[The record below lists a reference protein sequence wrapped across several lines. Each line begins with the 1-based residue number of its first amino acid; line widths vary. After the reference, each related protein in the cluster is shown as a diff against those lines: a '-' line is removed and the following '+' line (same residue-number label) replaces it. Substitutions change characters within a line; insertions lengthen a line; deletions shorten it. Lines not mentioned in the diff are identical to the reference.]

1 MGRLRYP
8 AVAVL
13 LAFAQLSA
21 HAQTATSPVSED
33 CTAILESYA
42 TDPKSVAKSAVDAC
56 QQAINIAP
64 GAGAAAAQ
72 EFMADGDAVDPCGG
86 PDAGSSVQCWG
97 PWAAP
102 LSPQAGGGEG
112 VPAELVAY
120 EYDPRPE
127 VLGLDPPIPDPP
139 LTPCEPGL
147 PCGFATV
154 VDGTTSQGP
163 AEDTSFASFDLAS
176 DGTAFTVSQ
185 DGEAAIES
193 TPGMS
198 TNYTPRPDG
207 LENLRAQGAAGD
219 QRSRLIARV
228 LRQGDDIQYAA
239 DVWADGNVETRE
251 ARSGFFAYGVA
262 AGQADI
268 DALTAGNISLNFTGP
283 MSVDNAT
290 TANITL
296 NYGGSPSWSGNWTNP
311 GYAFDAGG
319 TLSGVN
325 FVSDADQFSSNVQEG
340 FVQGALVGGPGSR
353 GVAHAV
359 EVLLDGDT
367 LIRDVGLL
375 PEISVTDAIAR

>member
-8 AVAVL
+8 AFAVL
-13 LAFAQLSA
+13 LAFAQMSA
-21 HAQTATSPVSED
+21 YAQSATSPVSED

-64 GAGAAAAQ
+64 GAGAAAAD
-72 EFMADGDAVDPCGG
+72 EFLADADAVDPCAG
-86 PDAGSSVQCWG
+86 PNAGSSVQCWG

-102 LSPQAGGGEG
+102 LSPQAGGGAG

-127 VLGLDPPIPDPP
+127 VLGLEPVPDPP
-139 LTPCEPGL
+139 LNACDPGL

-154 VDGTTSQGP
+154 VDGTTSQGA
-163 AEDTSFASFDLAS
+163 AEDTIFASFELAS
-176 DGTAFTVSQ
+176 DGTAFTVSP
-185 DGEAAIES
+185 DGEAPIES
-193 TPGMS
+193 TTGMS

-207 LENLRAQGAAGD
+207 LENLRAQGADGD

-239 DVWADGNVETRE
+239 DVWADGNVATRA

-262 AGQADI
+262 AEQGDI
-268 DALTAGNISLNFTGP
+268 DALTAGNIRLNFTGP

-290 TANITL
+290 TASITL
-296 NYGGSPSWSGNWTNP
+296 DYGGTPSWSGNWTNP
-311 GYAFDAGG
+311 AYAFDAGG

-325 FVSDADQFSSNVQEG
+325 FLSDADQFSSNVQEG

-359 EVLLDGDT
+359 EVLLDDNT
-367 LIRDVGLL
+367 LVRDVGLL
-375 PEISVTDAIAR
+375 PEAVSP